1 MTSYRVSIDPELKDM
16 APGYIENRKKEL
28 PVLLALSASGDLDA
42 LRKAGHKLAGSGGGY
57 GFDRLS
63 ELGKELETLARAG
76 DSPGVADCLERLKD
90 YLGNLE
96 IVYE

>member
-1 MTSYRVSIDPELKDM
+1 MTSYSVSIDPELKDL
-16 APGYIENRKKEL
+16 APGYVENRKKEL
-28 PVLLALSASGDLDA
+28 PGLLALSSAGDLDA
-42 LRKAGHKLAGSGGGY
+42 LRKAGHTLAGSGGGY

-76 DSPGVADCLERLKD
+76 DSPGAAACLARLKD
-90 YLGNLE
+90 YLENLH